1 MKSPVPTTCSISAIV
16 GQTASN
22 WIRQGQGKTETNLI
36 AMKIITQF
44 IIIAAPLHGSFSI
57 TANGSC
63 SPIATFRRAR
73 IDQGEKPAKINGNV
87 RIGTLLAQLRFQD
100 GCPLDHDLS
109 KRPSQKTG
117 KQGNSREKSPQKSV
131 GTSALV
137 LFMHSRDSRT
147 AGHWTMICLRGPHRG
162 QENRRTRTPE
172 RKLSPH
178 EPAATCET
186 GSWLEKLRQDCRSR
200 TYNLRGLGKKQSTI
214 RNYLSN
220 HTGMSFAIEHGLR
233 STYNLKTRRKG
244 YERIQLDWSSKLSS
258 RRGLDVFP
266 EIPPE
271 EQNRNCV

>member
-1 MKSPVPTTCSISAIV
+1 MVTSRLAAFSGQVKSPVPTVCSISAIL

-22 WIRQGQGKTETNLI
+22 WIRPGQGKTETNLI

-44 IIIAAPLHGSFSI
+44 IIIAVLGRNTSAPLHGSFSI
-57 TANGSC
+57 TANGLC

-87 RIGTLLAQLRFQD
+87 RVGTLLAQQRFQD

-117 KQGNSREKSPQKSV
+117 QQGNSREKSPQKSV
-131 GTSALV
+131 ATSALV

-147 AGHWTMICLRGPHRG
+147 AGHWTMINLRGPHRG
-162 QENRRTRTPE
+162 QENRRARTPE
-172 RKLSPH
+172 RKLSLH

-186 GSWLEKLRQDCRSR
+186 GTWLEKLRQDCRSR

-214 RNYLSN
+214 
-220 HTGMSFAIEHGLR
+220 
-233 STYNLKTRRKG
+233 
-244 YERIQLDWSSKLSS
+244 
-258 RRGLDVFP
+258 
-266 EIPPE
+266 
-271 EQNRNCV
+271 